1 MRRAAR
7 TDANHAAVIAALR
20 AIGASVEDLSAVGG
34 GCPDLAVGFR
44 GMNTFLEVK
53 DGAKPPS
60 KRALTPDQ
68 RDWHASWRGHVVV
81 VNNVDEAIKAV
92 AGLGAV

>member
-7 TDANHAAVIAALR
+7 TDANHTEVVKGLL
-20 AIGASVEDLSAVGG
+20 AIGASVEDLSRVGG

-53 DGAKPPS
+53 DGDKPPS

-68 RDWHASWRGHVVV
+68 QKWHAAWRGHVVV
-81 VNNVDEAIKAV
+81 VNNVEEAIKAV
-92 AGLGAV
+92 AGLGTP